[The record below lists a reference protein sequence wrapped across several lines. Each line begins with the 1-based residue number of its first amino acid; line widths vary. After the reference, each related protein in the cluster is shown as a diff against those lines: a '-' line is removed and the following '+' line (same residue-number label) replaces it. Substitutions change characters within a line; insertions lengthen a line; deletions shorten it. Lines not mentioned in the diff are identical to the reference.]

1 MIMTGR
7 LIPADT
13 LERWGFID
21 EVCDRDQLDN
31 RAQEWA
37 IEYAAL
43 PPNAV
48 QMIKRSINR
57 VSGALD
63 QALMHADSDQWL
75 LATKSEDFKE
85 AVTAFIDKRDPNFTG
100 N

>member
-1 MIMTGR
+1 
-7 LIPADT
+7 
-13 LERWGFID
+13 
-21 EVCDRDQLDN
+21 
-31 RAQEWA
+31 
-37 IEYAAL
+37 
-43 PPNAV
+43 
-48 QMIKRSINR
+48 MIKRSINR